1 MRPLVIDIETKPDS
15 AVDTP
20 EYWAWFQSNLEPPGN
35 LKDPLKI
42 QAALDDKVEK
52 ARGRMAL
59 SPITAMVSV
68 IGLMPWNEETPI
80 VLQAEQ
86 QNREAEAELL
96 RTFDQHLSDY
106 WDEAAPIITYNGRLF
121 DLPMLAG
128 RSAVSGVSLRI
139 PKARDYRRHVD
150 IFDDVFGKEGSQ
162 PMWFYAMGAGLP
174 ADVDHSQLTIADQ
187 AEKCAEDVLMLAE
200 LARRTQ
206 AIWGSR

>member
-86 QNREAEAELL
+86 PAPQLFRQPGNLFENLL
-96 RTFDQHLSDY
+96 
-106 WDEAAPIITYNGRLF
+106 
-121 DLPMLAG
+121 
-128 RSAVSGVSLRI
+128 SASIALIVDRI
-139 PKARDYRRHVD
+139 LK
-150 IFDDVFGKEGSQ
+150 
-162 PMWFYAMGAGLP
+162 
-174 ADVDHSQLTIADQ
+174 
-187 AEKCAEDVLMLAE
+187 
-200 LARRTQ
+200 
-206 AIWGSR
+206 